1 MTTAVDPLEIARRH
15 LGLTGP
21 ELWIRYFAV
30 GGMSSPLEVEAI
42 LYGALVPTDHDR
54 DLLAVAINERC
65 AEGKDDLLLDRSL
78 VHEPVASSDSMIT
91 SSPDRSTGW
100 QRMFARVTGEPG

>member
-1 MTTAVDPLEIARRH
+1 MTGPVGALEATRRR

-42 LYGALVPTDHDR
+42 LYGALLPTDHDR
-54 DLLAVAINERC
+54 DLLAVALNERC
-65 AEGKDDLLLDRSL
+65 AEVGCGAWIPYTDER
-78 VHEPVASSDSMIT
+78 
-91 SSPDRSTGW
+91 PDG
-100 QRMFARVTGEPG
+100 